1 MSDDSVTRDRLAGG
15 SATDDSATHEGV
27 SGDRRALAP
36 DVTFRPAAI
45 GDAPSFAAALTRNRA
60 YMRRWEPLRPERFY
74 TPEGQRTRLTALLA
88 DRDAGRAMPWVLA
101 DAADEVIAGFTLSGI
116 ELGPFR
122 NARLGYWVDADHA
135 GRGLATA
142 AVGAVCDAARDR
154 LGLHRVE
161 AATVT
166 DNAPSQRVLVKAGF
180 ERIGTAP
187 GYLHIN
193 GGWRDHHLFHRLLH
207 DGPPPA

>member
-1 MSDDSVTRDRLAGG
+1 M
-15 SATDDSATHEGV
+15 TDHLH
-27 SGDRRALAP
+27 RPAP
-36 DVTFRPAAI
+36 DVGLRPAAI
-45 GDAPSFAAALTRNRA
+45 TDAPAFAAAFTRNRA
-60 YMRRWEPLRPERFY
+60 YLRRWEPVRPESFY
-74 TPEGQRTRLTALLA
+74 TVEGQAARLTALLA

-101 DAADEVIAGFTLSGI
+101 DADDRVIGAFTLSAV
-116 ELGPFR
+116 ERGPFR
-122 NARLGYWVDADHA
+122 NARLGYWVGEDRA
-135 GRGLATA
+135 GQGLATA

-166 DNAPSQRVLVKAGF
+166 DNAPSQRVLAKAGF

-193 GGWRDHHLFHRLLH
+193 GRWSDHHLFQRLLH
-207 DGPPPA
+207 DDPPAA

>member
-1 MSDDSVTRDRLAGG
+1 M
-15 SATDDSATHEGV
+15 TDHLH
-27 SGDRRALAP
+27 RIAP
-36 DVTFRPAAI
+36 DVAFRPVAI
-45 GDAPSFAAALTRNRA
+45 TDAPAFAAALTRNRA
-60 YMRRWEPLRPERFY
+60 YMRPWEPVRPETFY
-74 TPEGQRTRLTALLA
+74 TAEGQTARLRALLA
-88 DRDAGRAMPWVLA
+88 DRDAGRSMPWALA
-101 DAADEVIAGFTLSGI
+101 DDDGRVIGAFTLSGI
-116 ELGPFR
+116 ERGPYR

-166 DNAPSQRVLVKAGF
+166 DNAPSQRVLAKAGF

-193 GGWRDHHLFHRLLH
+193 GRWRDHHLFQRLLH
-207 DGPPPA
+207 DDPPAG

>member
-1 MSDDSVTRDRLAGG
+1 MTDR
-15 SATDDSATHEGV
+15 THL
-27 SGDRRALAP
+27 LAP
-36 DVTFRPAAI
+36 DVAFRPAELT
-45 GDAPSFAAALTRNRA
+45 DAPAFATALTRNRA
-60 YMRRWEPLRPERFY
+60 YMRRWEPVRPDTFY
-74 TPEGQRTRLTALLA
+74 TVDGQAARLTALLA

-101 DAADEVIAGFTLSGI
+101 DADDRVIGGFTLSGI
-116 ELGPFR
+116 ERGPFR
-122 NARLGYWVDADHA
+122 NGRLGYWVDEGHT

-142 AVGAVCDAARDR
+142 AVRAVCEAARDR

-166 DNAPSQRVLVKAGF
+166 DNAPSQQVLAKAGF

-193 GGWRDHHLFHRLLH
+193 ARWRDHHLFQRLLH
-207 DGPPPA
+207 DDPPAG

>member
-1 MSDDSVTRDRLAGG
+1 M
-15 SATDDSATHEGV
+15 TDHLH
-27 SGDRRALAP
+27 RIAP
-36 DVTFRPAAI
+36 DVAFRPVALT
-45 GDAPSFAAALTRNRA
+45 DAPSFAAALTRNRA
-60 YMRRWEPLRPERFY
+60 YMRPWEPVRPDAFY
-74 TPEGQRTRLTALLA
+74 TVEGQAARLTALLA
-88 DRDAGRAMPWVLA
+88 DRDAGRAMPWALA
-101 DAADEVIAGFTLSGI
+101 DDDGRVVGAFTLSGV
-116 ELGPFR
+116 ERGPYR

-166 DNAPSQRVLVKAGF
+166 DNAPSQRVLAKAGF

-193 GGWRDHHLFHRLLH
+193 GRWRDHHLFQRLLH
-207 DGPPPA
+207 DDPPAG

>member
-1 MSDDSVTRDRLAGG
+1 M
-15 SATDDSATHEGV
+15 TDHLH
-27 SGDRRALAP
+27 RIAP
-36 DVTFRPAAI
+36 DVTLRPAAI
-45 GDAPSFAAALTRNRA
+45 SDAPSFAAAVTRNRA
-60 YMRRWEPLRPERFY
+60 YMRRWEPVRHASYY
-74 TPEGQRTRLTALLA
+74 TVEGQAARLTALLA
-88 DRDAGRAMPWVLA
+88 DRDGGRAVPWALVDA
-101 DAADEVIAGFTLSGI
+101 DDQVIGAFTLSGV
-116 ELGPFR
+116 ERGPYR
-122 NARLGYWVDADHA
+122 NARLGYWVDGDHA

-166 DNAPSQRVLVKAGF
+166 DNAPSQRVLAKAGF

-193 GGWRDHHLFHRLLH
+193 GRWRDHHLFQRLLH
-207 DGPPPA
+207 DDPPAG